1 MSHEMMVAS
10 MAKDKEL
17 AAAKQR
23 IADLEA
29 QIDLYARL
37 LPSWKPM
44 ASAPIDRRI
53 LLLHH
58 GHAGTQRV
66 DIGRYQDQRNH
77 VAPKPFWQ
85 YEGAFSRISYC
96 RDFPPIG
103 WMDIPQ

>member
-10 MAKDKEL
+10 MAKDDAL

-44 ASAPIDRRI
+44 ASAPVDRRI
-53 LLLHH
+53 LLLHPT
-58 GHAGTQRV
+58 GNGKMAV
-66 DIGRYQDQRNH
+66 DIGRWNDQRH
-77 VAPKPFWQ
+77 HKAPKPYWEYLSGVCQ
-85 YEGAFSRISYC
+85 VSYA
-96 RDFPPIG
+96 RMFLPIG
-103 WMDIPQ
+103 WMDLPQ